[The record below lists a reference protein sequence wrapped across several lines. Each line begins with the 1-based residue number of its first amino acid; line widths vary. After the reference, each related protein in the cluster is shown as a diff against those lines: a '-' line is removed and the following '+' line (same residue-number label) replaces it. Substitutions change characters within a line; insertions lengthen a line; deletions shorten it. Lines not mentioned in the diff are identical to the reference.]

1 MTQLKRKSLGR
12 SASPDENGHRDAP
25 AKRLKVEDVAGAS
38 PEAEEQLDAHGSI
51 VKKNGATYDQ
61 DTILERES
69 RSLGERLPEES
80 ATVSRSPQQQRRPSE
95 SSRRDRSP
103 HHGSRSPGQLRRPS
117 DSRRRGSSPP
127 AARDRRGSEASRRG
141 SVSQQRGFGEKD
153 RNRRRPEASRD
164 EEKKRGKRLFGGL
177 LSTLSQTT
185 TNSQQK
191 RRLEIEKKQQEK
203 ATKQKIEDDQRR
215 TERLAKL
222 ARVRNAEQVR
232 FDEQVVSG
240 PLRARTCLRM
250 RVSADAGVSDAN
262 PSFQHACHGTQP
274 AYHERAE
281 AGE

>member
-12 SASPDENGHRDAP
+12 SASPDENDHRDAP
-25 AKRLKVEDVAGAS
+25 AKRLKIEGVAGAS
-38 PEAEEQLDAHGSI
+38 PETEEQIDAYGSTF
-51 VKKNGATYDQ
+51 KENGATYNQ
-61 DTILERES
+61 DTVLEREC

-103 HHGSRSPGQLRRPS
+103 HQGSRSPDQFRRPS
-117 DSRRRGSSPP
+117 DSRRRDSSPP
-127 AARDRRGSEASRRG
+127 AARDRRGSGTSRRG

-203 ATKQKIEDDQRR
+203 AAKQKIEDDQRR

-222 ARVRNAEQVR
+222 DRIRKVEQVR

-240 PLRARTCLRM
+240 LLRAQTCLRM
-250 RVSADAGVSDAN
+250 RASADAGVFRCG
-262 PSFQHACHGTQP
+262 PVIPTCLPWHAACIP
-274 AYHERAE
+274 RASQ
-281 AGE
+281 GW